1 MALDLHEDILVC
13 DCKQIYL
20 QDIKHALFQLENI
33 QNIEH
38 AVRGV
43 QELLGC
49 GTVCGKCRS
58 LMTQVVAE
66 LMYLDS

>member
-13 DCKQIYL
+13 NCKQVYL
-20 QDIKHALFQLENI
+20 ENIKHALFQLEDI
-33 QNIEH
+33 QNVEH
-38 AVRGV
+38 ALQGI
-43 QELLGC
+43 QQQLGC
-49 GTVCGKCRS
+49 GTVCGNCKA